1 MSTFKTEQEQFWV
14 GDFGNDYVD
23 RNQGVHLLACKIS
36 LFARVLAHTD
46 SIKSVIEFGSN
57 VGLNL
62 KALSMLLCDV
72 KNSAIEINQKAAN
85 QLQASGDDITI
96 YNQSILD
103 FKPDYSRDL
112 VLASGIL
119 IHLDPENLPR
129 VYELMFQ
136 SSHRYICIAE
146 YYNPTPVEVPY
157 RGHQN
162 KMFKRDFAGEMLDK
176 FQDLRLLDY
185 GFVYHRDTQ
194 FPQDDVNWFLLEKIS
209 RKL

>member
-1 MSTFKTEQEQFWV
+1 
-14 GDFGNDYVD
+14 
-23 RNQGVHLLACKIS
+23 
-36 LFARVLAHTD
+36 
-46 SIKSVIEFGSN
+46 
-57 VGLNL
+57 
-62 KALSMLLCDV
+62 MLLCDV